1 MTYSKSCIDLV
12 PMFNSLSNDEKKE
25 IAIISDHHNFKKGE
39 TIYNQGSKG
48 KDLYIVHTGE
58 VKISR
63 LTKDGKEQVIR
74 TLNPGDFMG
83 ELSLF
88 LENTHTDFASV
99 LKDAQICILDGDK
112 FKDLL
117 TQIPTI
123 SVKLLTEVSMRLSQM
138 ENTVESMGV
147 LSVEARLAKK
157 LLELASDNKE
167 FTLPYSK
174 KDMASLLGMS
184 SETLSRKLREFEELE
199 YISLKGQRNVTILDK
214 DALELLV

>member
-48 KDLYIVHTGE
+48 KDLYIIHTGE